1 MTNTS
6 YFTDNLRKLNS
17 LELRIICRIF
27 SRKQNVSVY
36 KNNLRVRFFDS

>member
-27 SRKQNVSVY
+27 SRKHKNVSVY
-36 KNNLRVRFFDS
+36 KNLRVRFFDS